1 MFSCQVRNQ
10 SVEKGSWP
18 LEGDLPAISLY
29 RRMRRSQERVVS
41 DSRTCMRAPMRMSM
55 AARSIWRDSLSTLLA
70 GALAVAAGAA
80 AVPGSAAAVATEVL
94 MRVSRKA
101 QISKEDDDPAAAGPP
116 QGGWGPLWGAA
127 TTRSEGAWGLTGSRP
142 SGRP

>member
-1 MFSCQVRNQ
+1 MFRNSEEWMFSCQVRNQ

-18 LEGDLPAISLY
+18 LEGD
-29 RRMRRSQERVVS
+29 
-41 DSRTCMRAPMRMSM
+41 
-55 AARSIWRDSLSTLLA
+55 
-70 GALAVAAGAA
+70 LAVAAGAA

-142 SGRP
+142 SSRP